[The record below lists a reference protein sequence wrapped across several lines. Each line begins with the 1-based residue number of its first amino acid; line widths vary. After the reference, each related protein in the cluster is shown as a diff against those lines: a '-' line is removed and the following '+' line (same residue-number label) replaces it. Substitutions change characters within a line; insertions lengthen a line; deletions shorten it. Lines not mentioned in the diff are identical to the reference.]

1 MEKAAELADDLPTD
15 LDCRHEDEKCTLYFL
30 TSKKQW
36 YLMYNVVGVVK
47 SSWRSV
53 LF

>member
-1 MEKAAELADDLPTD
+1 MEKAAELADGLPTD

-30 TSKKQW
+30 ISKKQW

-47 SSWRSV
+47 SSWCSV